1 LLKAFYLEANYKKN
15 FPQTLNREG
24 NKINQWDQMNELNLS
39 LKKKINIYNTIV
51 SKVALSS
58 NLPKAP
64 INLAYVWDN
73 LKIRLPIMDC
83 MNNWF

>member
-1 LLKAFYLEANYKKN
+1 
-15 FPQTLNREG
+15 
-24 NKINQWDQMNELNLS
+24 MNELNLS

-83 MNNWF
+83 MNN